1 MLTVTNVVSCDRQL
15 RYGRVLCV
23 RVASLGRMTR
33 AMAKDL
39 KESKF
44 MERST
49 FVDGLLDVTT
59 SICNVSG
66 GRAPCAS
73 TSRYG
78 QARPISELGLDA
90 YCMICW
96 SQVDW

>member
-33 AMAKDL
+33 AMAKEL

-44 MERST
+44 IERST
-49 FVDGLLDVTT
+49 CAGVPLNVDLQHV
-59 SICNVSG
+59 
-66 GRAPCAS
+66 
-73 TSRYG
+73 
-78 QARPISELGLDA
+78 
-90 YCMICW
+90 
-96 SQVDW
+96 